1 MQRFSG
7 CARRP
12 SRNGSDLPYNDDGK
26 GRAQYC
32 NEQAETETRGETEVP
47 EGVVQSKDEQRD
59 PSNQAGPE
67 EQETRAS

>member
-1 MQRFSG
+1 
-7 CARRP
+7 
-12 SRNGSDLPYNDDGK
+12 LPYNDDGK